1 MVSNEKVDKVNKFG
15 DILREKENNVAMG
28 KKGRLVRKRPRT
40 KSTPEQT
47 RSRMLVS
54 AIEKTSQEVIDNFVA
69 EWKTLKSTGSRKNQ
83 AMENWIILS
92 LLKLGLSYGEVQSVL
107 RCGRGRICKIN
118 NPDAYKRN
126 FPPSKSH

>member
-1 MVSNEKVDKVNKFG
+1 MISNEKVDKINKFG
-15 DILREKENNVAMG
+15 NILREKENNVAMG
-28 KKGRLVRKRPRT
+28 KKGRLVRKRPRS

-47 RSRMLVS
+47 RSRAIAS
-54 AIEKTSQEVIDNFVA
+54 AIDKTSQEVIDNFVA
-69 EWKTLKSTGSRKNQ
+69 QWKALKATSSRKNY
-83 AMENWIILS
+83 AMENGIILS

-107 RCGRGRICKIN
+107 RCGRGRICRIN